1 MAEILAN
8 LAEGVLQ
15 TTMNG
20 SVTSLVLGSG
30 QGALFPATGNF
41 RVTCESEIM
50 LCTARSSDTLTVTRG
65 QEGTSAVGHTSGV
78 AVAHT
83 LTKGGLDQYLSEKG
97 YVVPSAMVLPVDIRV
112 PVSNVYWDSL
122 GIGEPRYFGYWDF
135 VKDVLGYA
143 DGFVKVP
150 PNVTSA
156 SIRLSV
162 MANATS
168 GVTRWYIRTF
178 ASADGASLSSG
189 TADNATAQDI
199 TVPGTAYN
207 RKDITFTVPS
217 TFAAGDILWVRFVHD
232 GAHAN
237 DTLAV
242 DTLLLGA
249 WLVPA

>member
-1 MAEILAN
+1 MAEQLAN

-15 TTMNG
+15 TAIDNDDTA
-20 SVTSLVLGSG
+20 VVLGSG
-30 QGALFPATGNF
+30 EGAKFPASGNF
-41 RVTCESEIM
+41 RVTIESEIM
-50 LCTARSSDTLTVTRG
+50 LCTSRSTDTLTVTRG
-65 QEGTSAVGHTSGV
+65 QEGTAAVSHSSGV
-78 AVAHT
+78 VVAHT
-83 LTKGGLDQYLSEKG
+83 LTKAGLDQYLAEKG
-97 YVVPSAMVLPVDIRV
+97 YVLPSGLILPVDIRV
-112 PVSNVYWDSL
+112 PVSNVYWDSA

-150 PNVTSA
+150 PGVTSGTIKA
-156 SIRLSV
+156 TI